1 MVMAAASTGSTA
13 ISRNAVISQV
23 QQNSGIFISVMPG
36 ARMFSTVTMML
47 IAPMMDEAPMMCS
60 AKMVRSMPGPIWA
73 DSGAYSVQPAAVAPP
88 GTKNDTVSMMP
99 ATGSSQ
105 KLKLFMRANAMLEAP
120 ICKGIIQL
128 AKPTNAG
135 MTAPNTMIRPCM
147 VVNWLNSS
155 GRKNC
160 RPGSNSSVRSNRA
173 STPPSISM
181 KNEKMRY
188 IVPISLWLVAKSQR
202 RQPLGMAWWW
212 SS

>member
-1 MVMAAASTGSTA
+1 MVMPAASTGITA
-13 ISRNAVISQV
+13 SSRNAVISQV
-23 QQNSGIFISVMPG
+23 QQNSGMRISVMPG
-36 ARMFSTVTMML
+36 ARMLRMVTMML

-88 GTKNDTVSMMP
+88 STQNELSRSTE

-160 RPGSNSSVRSNRA
+160 RPGSNSSVRTASA
-173 STPPSISM
+173 STPPTMSITS
-181 KNEKMRY
+181 EKIRY
-188 IVPISLWLVAKSQR
+188 IVPMSLWLVANNHR
-202 RQPLGMAWWW
+202 RHPLGAA
-212 SS
+212 